1 MSKSTPA
8 VEQNVPQPSVEEQPS
23 IEELMKQMEDMKKD
37 LAKKNSLIKNQSAKL
52 DVIEKQREKM
62 PVKLY
67 KIHRK
72 IYREWY
78 NTIEARTVD
87 EAKEIANSIPL
98 SELFSK
104 PEWVRVSK
112 KSVSYKKK
120 SDPVINKKTG
130 EPYRTKKDEDDED
143 NKKTDNKTKKV
154 KSNKTTKAKPNN
166 KKKKNAKKK

>member
-1 MSKSTPA
+1 MSKSAPA

-37 LAKKNSLIKNQSAKL
+37 LAEKNSLIKNQSAKL

-72 IYREWY
+72 IYYEFV

-87 EAKEIANSIPL
+87 EAKQIATSTPL
-98 SELFSK
+98 NDLFSK

-112 KSVSYKKK
+112 KTVSYKKK
-120 SDPVINKKTG
+120 TDPVINMKTG
-130 EPYRTKKDEDDED
+130 EPYRTKKEVD
-143 NKKTDNKTKKV
+143 N
-154 KSNKTTKAKPNN
+154 S
-166 KKKKNAKKK
+166 KKKNTKNK